1 VDSLGTPAENIS
13 GIMQETTRKLYEEY
27 LEEYLKDDKGNAI
40 TQNNLVVSQVN
51 GKLAILGL
59 KEGTYFLKEV
69 EAPDGYNAL
78 TQPIMFEAGADIR
91 PFSIFADSDGNV
103 ADIQEEDGIH
113 TENRFDLTHTVVHN
127 SKGVVLPSTG
137 GEGTFWLITIGT
149 LLAIGFAIFLI
160 THKKMSV
167 YTD

>member
-1 VDSLGTPAENIS
+1 MGTAAENIS

-27 LEEYLKDDKGNAI
+27 LADYLKDDKGNVI
-40 TQNNLVVSQVN
+40 EKDNLVVSQTN

-69 EAPDGYNAL
+69 EAPNGYNAL
-78 TQPIMFEAGADIR
+78 TQPVKFEAGKDVRA
-91 PFSIFADSDGNV
+91 FSIFADEQGNV

-113 TENRFDLTHTVVHN
+113 TEKTYNLTHTVVHN

-137 GEGTFWLITIGT
+137 GQGTFWLITIGS
-149 LLAIGFAIFLI
+149 LLAIGFAVFLI